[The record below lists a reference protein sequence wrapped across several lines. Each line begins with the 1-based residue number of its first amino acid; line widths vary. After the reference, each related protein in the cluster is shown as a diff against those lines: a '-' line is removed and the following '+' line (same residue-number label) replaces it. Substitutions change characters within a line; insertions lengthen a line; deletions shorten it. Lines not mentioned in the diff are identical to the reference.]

1 MSYDLVIE
9 SVASEPF
16 ARAQAEAAIAKFPQL
31 RRYDAESYRSAA
43 TELVLTAEQPGAP
56 VENLTLHLPYKEL
69 PGAFDGALDMALG
82 LAEQLGGRVL
92 DAQLGLFVSAENRA
106 TSRAKAA
113 EAAAWAKRLGSEF
126 EAPPKP
132 FVDTPAPT
140 YAPTARETGRPWWK
154 FWER

>member
-9 SVASEPF
+9 SAVSEPF
-16 ARAQAEAAIAKFPQL
+16 ARADVEAAVTKFPQL

-43 TELVLTAEQPGAP
+43 TELVLTAERPGAP
-56 VENLTLHLPYKEL
+56 VENLTLRLPYKEL

-82 LAEQLGGRVL
+82 LAEQLGGRVI
-92 DAQLGLFVSAENRA
+92 DAQLGLIVTAENRA
-106 TSRAKAA
+106 TSRAKAT
-113 EAAAWAKRLGSEF
+113 EAAAWAKRLGTEF

-132 FVDTPAPT
+132 FVDTPSQAVAVPAST
-140 YAPTARETGRPWWK
+140 TGRPWWK

>member
-43 TELVLTAEQPGAP
+43 TELVLTAERPGAP
-56 VENLTLHLPYKEL
+56 VENLTLRLPYKEL

-106 TSRAKAA
+106 TSRAKAT

-126 EAPPKP
+126 EAPPKA
-132 FVDTPAPT
+132 FVDTPAQAYVP
-140 YAPTARETGRPWWK
+140 PARETSRPWWK